1 MSDKMKNLEY
11 VRNSLPRRVLLEGL
25 AEECCELAQAALK
38 SIRADD
44 GTNPTPVSKEACL
57 DKLNEEAGDVLMLL
71 ELLDMIPCGSTLDNP
86 KWERWANRIKERER
100 ELIVNAEW
108 VKRDRLHHCSN
119 CDAIR
124 PHYWVV
130 DTIVHNRCMRCTEC
144 GAKMRN
150 GSDTVYG

>member
-71 ELLDMIPCGSTLDNP
+71 ELLDMLPCGSTMDNP
-86 KWERWANRIKERER
+86 KRERWANRIKERER

-108 VKRDRLHHCSN
+108 VERDRLHHCSN

-130 DTIVHNRCMRCTEC
+130 DTIVHIRCMHCTEC